1 MTYQPREPRCK
12 QHFRIPELRASAAAP
27 IRTPSQPKLRGPER
41 LLGQLE
47 SDSIGPK
54 VYNPAMAAKQNT
66 LRFIGI
72 FGTVLMSS
80 LRGDA
85 PVSSPP
91 LPELI
96 SVLRTNLALGS
107 TEFEAQ
113 ASQALIERFGVRRLD
128 AAPTTPSPNAAPI
141 PSPIQDFVA
150 RRERLDG
157 GILYLRMGR
166 VSAGSPAALRN
177 ALSDT
182 AWTTNA
188 TGLVLDLRFA
198 SGDSLPAAGESVAL
212 FSDRTESV
220 LQWGSSSASG
230 SGSQRLWSRPV
241 AVLVNGRTEGSAEA
255 LAAALRQETGSALIG
270 QPTAGIHGV
279 FRDVTLKDGTQLQV
293 PVGRIRLG
301 DGSTL
306 AEGPLTPDIRIAV
319 TEKSERGFLENPTAT
334 LKANGVSGTN
344 SSATTQRRKVT
355 EADLVR
361 AQRSEPTDAASETNA
376 APKTPVNLR
385 LADPVLARAADLVRG
400 LAAFQKAR

>member
-12 QHFRIPELRASAAAP
+12 QHFRIPELRASVAAP
-27 IRTPSQPKLRGPER
+27 IPTPSQPKLRGPER

-54 VYNPAMAAKQNT
+54 VYNPTMAAKQNT

-113 ASQALIERFGVRRLD
+113 ASQALIERFGIRRLD
-128 AAPTTPSPNAAPI
+128 SAPTTLSPNAAPI
-141 PSPIQDFVA
+141 PSPIQDFIA

-198 SGDSLPAAGESVAL
+198 SGDSLSAAGESVAL

-270 QPTAGIHGV
+270 QSTAGIHGV

-334 LKANGVSGTN
+334 LKPNGVSGTN

>member
-1 MTYQPREPRCK
+1 MTYQSKEPWCK
-12 QHFRIPELRASAAAP
+12 QHFRIPELRVSVAHP
-27 IRTPSQPKLRGPER
+27 IPRLSRPELRGPER

-47 SDSIGPK
+47 SDSIGLK
-54 VYNPAMAAKQNT
+54 VYHPTMAAKRNT

-72 FGTVLMSS
+72 FGAALMSS

-96 SVLRTNLALGS
+96 NVLRTNLALGS
-107 TEFEAQ
+107 AEFEAQ
-113 ASQALIERFGVRRLD
+113 AYQALMERFGVRRLD
-128 AAPTTPSPNAAPI
+128 TAPI
-141 PSPIQDFVA
+141 PSPIQDQIA

-166 VSAGSPAALRN
+166 VDTGSPAALRN

-198 SGDSLPAAGESVAL
+198 IGNSLPAAGESVAL
-212 FSDRTESV
+212 FSDRTEAV

-255 LAAALRQETGSALIG
+255 LAAALRQETGSALVG
-270 QPTAGIHGV
+270 QPTAGTHGV
-279 FRDVTLKDGTQLQV
+279 FRDITLKEGARLQV

-306 AEGPLTPDIRIAV
+306 AEGPLKPDIRIAV
-319 TEKSERGFLENPTAT
+319 TETSERGFLENPTAT
-334 LKANGVSGTN
+334 LKPSGVSGTN
-344 SSATTQRRKVT
+344 GTAAAQRRKVT

-361 AQRSEPTDAASETNA
+361 AQRSEPTDASSETNA
-376 APKTPVNLR
+376 ASKNPVTPR